1 MRDIAVRENIREI
14 FCSIFGASVG
24 LLCPAYRNQMRKILQ
39 SATRRVIVS
48 LVLLR
53 KYQGAAQNGRRVA
66 HTIPKGGGAMRITLH
81 IGRFTVTIIVKSKD
95 RHSAK

>member
-39 SATRRVIVS
+39 SAVIRVIVS
-48 LVLLR
+48 LVFLR
-53 KYQGAAQNGRRVA
+53 KYQGAAQNGRRLA
-66 HTIPKGGGAMRITLH
+66 TPSRKGVELCVLRYISDG
-81 IGRFTVTIIVKSKD
+81 SP
-95 RHSAK
+95 

>member
-1 MRDIAVRENIREI
+1 
-14 FCSIFGASVG
+14 
-24 LLCPAYRNQMRKILQ
+24 MRKNLP
-39 SATRRVIVS
+39 SAAGRVIVL

-53 KYQGAAQNGRRVA
+53 KYQGAAQNGRRLA